1 MGEREREE
9 TVTTCSADNMKAKQA
24 PSSIRGQ
31 THCSRACPAF
41 TKCPLVPL
49 AIQPEDPKD
58 RICLVNH
65 ADPELKRAYEALFVG
80 GHSAII
86 EEIQRSIMEYG
97 EILRASKKELTAGQ
111 QLRYKK
117 DLNMMLIQL
126 LKFLPKEGGEGKK
139 GEPERVEIDSG
150 NNPAAQQEDPESL
163 RYSEKLREILPSMI
177 PAEQQPVPDPVVE
190 QKSEL
195 PALKKFFNDEPE
207 CKP

>member
-1 MGEREREE
+1 M
-9 TVTTCSADNMKAKQA
+9 TVSPGDNMKAKQA

-126 LKFLPKEGGEGKK
+126 LKFLPKEGEGKK

-150 NNPAAQQEDPESL
+150 NTPVQEDPESL

-177 PAEQQPVPDPVVE
+177 PIAPLNLPSLIE

-195 PALKKFFNDEPE
+195 SALKKFFNDEPDD
-207 CKP
+207 KKKV

>member
-1 MGEREREE
+1 M
-9 TVTTCSADNMKAKQA
+9 TVSPGDKMKAAQA

-126 LKFLPKEGGEGKK
+126 LKFLPKEGEGKK

-150 NNPAAQQEDPESL
+150 NTPVQEDPESL

-177 PAEQQPVPDPVVE
+177 PIAPLNLPSLIE

-195 PALKKFFNDEPE
+195 SALKKFFNDEPDD
-207 CKP
+207 KKKV

>member
-1 MGEREREE
+1 
-9 TVTTCSADNMKAKQA
+9 MKAKQA

-41 TKCPLVPL
+41 EKCPWFPL
-49 AIQPEDPKD
+49 QSSRRNPKD

-97 EILRASKKELTAGQ
+97 EILRASKKQLTAGQ

-117 DLNMMLIQL
+117 DLNMMLIHL
-126 LKFLPKEGGEGKK
+126 LKSLPKEGGEGQK
-139 GEPERVEIDSG
+139 ERAG
-150 NNPAAQQEDPESL
+150 AG
-163 RYSEKLREILPSMI
+163 
-177 PAEQQPVPDPVVE
+177 
-190 QKSEL
+190 
-195 PALKKFFNDEPE
+195 
-207 CKP
+207 

>member
-1 MGEREREE
+1 
-9 TVTTCSADNMKAKQA
+9 MKAAQA
-24 PSSIRGQ
+24 QSVIRGQ

-49 AIQPEDPKD
+49 AIQPEEPKD

-97 EILRASKKELTAGQ
+97 EILRASKKQLTAGQ

-117 DLNMMLIQL
+117 DLNMMLIHL
-126 LKFLPKEGGEGKK
+126 LKFLPKEGESKK

-150 NNPAAQQEDPESL
+150 STPAHEPEDPESL
-163 RYSEKLREILPSMI
+163 QYSEKLREILPSMI
-177 PAEQQPVPDPVVE
+177 PAEQPDQPAVVVE

-195 PALKKFFNDEPE
+195 PALKKFFNDDD
-207 CKP
+207 

>member
-150 NNPAAQQEDPESL
+150 NTPVQEDPESL

-177 PAEQQPVPDPVVE
+177 PIAPLNLPSLIE

-195 PALKKFFNDEPE
+195 SALKKFFNDEPDD
-207 CKP
+207 KKKV

>member
-1 MGEREREE
+1 M
-9 TVTTCSADNMKAKQA
+9 TVSPTDHLKHKQA
-24 PSSIRGQ
+24 QVVIRGQ
-31 THCSRACPAF
+31 THCSRECPAF

-49 AIQPEDPKD
+49 AIQPEERKD

-97 EILRASKKELTAGQ
+97 EILRASKNKLTAGQ

-117 DLNMMLIQL
+117 DMNMMLIHL
-126 LKFLPKEGGEGKK
+126 LKFLPKEGEGKK

-150 NNPAAQQEDPESL
+150 NAAARQPDDPESL

-177 PAEQQPVPDPVVE
+177 PSEQEYQPEPVILE

-195 PALKKFFNDEPE
+195 PALKKFFNDEPDG
-207 CKP
+207 KQ

>member
-1 MGEREREE
+1 M
-9 TVTTCSADNMKAKQA
+9 TVSPGDKMKAAYGQ
-24 PSSIRGQ
+24 SIIRGQ

-97 EILRASKKELTAGQ
+97 EILRASKKQLTAGQ

-126 LKFLPKEGGEGKK
+126 LKYLPKEGGEGRKN
-139 GEPERVEIDSG
+139 EPERVEIDSG
-150 NNPAAQQEDPESL
+150 NTSVQEDPESL

-177 PAEQQPVPDPVVE
+177 PIAPLNLPSLIE

-195 PALKKFFNDEPE
+195 SALKKFFNDEPE
-207 CKP
+207 EKKTV

>member
-1 MGEREREE
+1 
-9 TVTTCSADNMKAKQA
+9 MKAAQA
-24 PSSIRGQ
+24 QSIIRGQ

-41 TKCPLVPL
+41 KTCPLVPL
-49 AIQPEDPKD
+49 AIQPEEPKE

-86 EEIQRSIMEYG
+86 EEIQRSIM
-97 EILRASKKELTAGQ
+97 KQLTAGQ

-117 DLNMMLIQL
+117 DLNMMLIHL
-126 LKFLPKEGGEGKK
+126 LKYLPKEGGEGRKN
-139 GEPERVEIDSG
+139 EPERVEIDSG
-150 NNPAAQQEDPESL
+150 STHSHEPEDPESL
-163 RYSEKLREILPSMI
+163 RYSEKLKEILPSMI
-177 PAEQQPVPDPVVE
+177 PAELQNQPEPVVE

-207 CKP
+207 NKP

>member
-1 MGEREREE
+1 
-9 TVTTCSADNMKAKQA
+9 MKAAQA
-24 PSSIRGQ
+24 PISIRGQ

-49 AIQPEDPKD
+49 AIRPEDPKD

-126 LKFLPKEGGEGKK
+126 LKFLPKEGEGKK

-150 NNPAAQQEDPESL
+150 NTPVQEDPESL

-177 PAEQQPVPDPVVE
+177 PIAPLNLPSLIE

-195 PALKKFFNDEPE
+195 SALKKFFNDEPDD
-207 CKP
+207 KKKVYPPQ

>member
-1 MGEREREE
+1 M
-9 TVTTCSADNMKAKQA
+9 TVSPGDKMKAAQA
-24 PSSIRGQ
+24 QSIIRGQ

-97 EILRASKKELTAGQ
+97 EILRASKKQLTAGQ

-126 LKFLPKEGGEGKK
+126 LKFLPKEGEGKK

-150 NNPAAQQEDPESL
+150 NTPVQEDPESL

-177 PAEQQPVPDPVVE
+177 PIAPLNLPSLIE

-195 PALKKFFNDEPE
+195 SALKKFFNDEPDD
-207 CKP
+207 KKKV

>member
-1 MGEREREE
+1 M
-9 TVTTCSADNMKAKQA
+9 TVSPGDKMKAAQA
-24 PSSIRGQ
+24 PISIRGQ

-97 EILRASKKELTAGQ
+97 EILRASKKQLTAGQ

-126 LKFLPKEGGEGKK
+126 LKYLPKEGGEGRKN
-139 GEPERVEIDSG
+139 EPERVEIDSG
-150 NNPAAQQEDPESL
+150 NTSVQEDPESL

-177 PAEQQPVPDPVVE
+177 PIAPLNLPSLIE

-195 PALKKFFNDEPE
+195 SALKKFFNDEPE
-207 CKP
+207 EKKTV

>member
-1 MGEREREE
+1 
-9 TVTTCSADNMKAKQA
+9 MKAAQA

-126 LKFLPKEGGEGKK
+126 LKFLPKEGEGKK

-150 NNPAAQQEDPESL
+150 NTPVQEDPESL

-177 PAEQQPVPDPVVE
+177 PIAPLNLPSLIE

-195 PALKKFFNDEPE
+195 SALKKFFNDEPDD
-207 CKP
+207 KKKV

>member
-24 PSSIRGQ
+24 PISIRGQ

-126 LKFLPKEGGEGKK
+126 LKFLPKEGEGKK

-150 NNPAAQQEDPESL
+150 NTPVQEDPESL

-177 PAEQQPVPDPVVE
+177 PIAPLNLPSLIE

-195 PALKKFFNDEPE
+195 SALKKFFNDEPDD
-207 CKP
+207 KKKV